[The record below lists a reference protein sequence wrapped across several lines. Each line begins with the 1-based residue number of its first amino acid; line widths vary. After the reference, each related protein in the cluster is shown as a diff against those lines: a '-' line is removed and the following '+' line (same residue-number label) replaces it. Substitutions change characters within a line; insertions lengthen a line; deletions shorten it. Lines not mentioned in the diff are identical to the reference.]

1 MNSTNDQIKHLTAA
15 DGKPPVVGSASRFNI
30 YENGKLIGQDYLS
43 GNGNWM
49 HKWTVKGEF
58 ERGGWPGRAKGV
70 GQDKWQYVAVS
81 E

>member
-1 MNSTNDQIKHLTAA
+1 MNEIIPSSHTIA
-15 DGKPPVVGSASRFNI
+15 KPHVVGSASRFNI
-30 YENGKLIGQDYLS
+30 YENGNLIGQDYLS

-49 HKWTVKGEF
+49 HKWTLRGEF

-70 GQDKWQYVAVS
+70 GQGKWEYVAVS

>member
-1 MNSTNDQIKHLTAA
+1 MIDRITEQPFCQTD
-15 DGKPPVVGSASRFNI
+15 VGSSASRFNI

-49 HKWTVKGEF
+49 HKWTVRGYF

>member
-1 MNSTNDQIKHLTAA
+1 MSTELENKPLDGNDAKL
-15 DGKPPVVGSASRFNI
+15 PVVGSASRFNI

-49 HKWTVKGEF
+49 HKWTVRGEF

-81 E
+81 